1 MLQNE
6 TPAFYSAAVVKKE
19 HPKICIQTE
28 TMPDSSTSLDKSQTV
43 DPAQPS
49 LFPHKWG
56 IFHRKKQTTFYYSAV
71 SSATMDGSRHHTDGL
86 LQRPLAFIHTE
97 EMGWINAADGHMDT
111 TVDTD
116 IIYYKLNAAFI
127 EESHLDAASELC

>member
-1 MLQNE
+1 
-6 TPAFYSAAVVKKE
+6 
-19 HPKICIQTE
+19 
-28 TMPDSSTSLDKSQTV
+28 
-43 DPAQPS
+43 
-49 LFPHKWG
+49 
-56 IFHRKKQTTFYYSAV
+56 
-71 SSATMDGSRHHTDGL
+71 MDGSRHHTDGL